1 MSGNAWRSTLI
12 KLLERCGVRIN
23 DASRT
28 TEVSRVMGAI
38 KTQSPQPRTFS
49 RGIQTVTLIPGDG
62 IGPEIST
69 AVMKIF
75 EAAKA
80 PIQWE
85 EKNVTAIKGP
95 GGRWM
100 IPPEAKE
107 SMDKHKIG
115 LKGPLKTPIA
125 AGHPSMNLL
134 LRKTFDLYANVR
146 PCVSIEGY
154 KTPYTDVDL
163 VTIRENTEGEYSGIE
178 HVIVDGVVQSIK
190 LITEDASR
198 RIAEYA
204 FEYARN
210 NQRTSV
216 TAVHKANI
224 MRMSDGLFLRK
235 CREVAENFK
244 DVKFTEMYLD
254 TVCLNMVQDPSQFDV
269 LVMPNLYGDILSDLC
284 AGLIGGL
291 GVTPSG
297 NIGANGVAIFESV
310 HGTAP
315 DIAGKDLANPTALL
329 LSAVM
334 MLRHMGLHGYA
345 KKIETACF
353 DTIRDKKVLTKD
365 LGGNS
370 KCSEFTA
377 DICRRVQDMD

>member
-1 MSGNAWRSTLI
+1 MSGNIWGSKVSWLMRAL
-12 KLLERCGVRIN
+12 KLKV
-23 DASRT
+23 
-28 TEVSRVMGAI
+28 
-38 KTQSPQPRTFS
+38 PQPKSFS
-49 RGIQTVTLIPGDG
+49 REIHTVTLIPGDG
-62 IGPEIST
+62 IGPEISSS
-69 AVMKIF
+69 VMKIF
-75 EAAKA
+75 EAANA

-85 EKNVTAIKGP
+85 QRNVTAIKGP

-107 SMDKHKIG
+107 SMDKNKIG

-154 KTPYTDVDL
+154 KTPYTD
-163 VTIRENTEGEYSGIE
+163 
-178 HVIVDGVVQSIK
+178 IVDGVVQSIK
-190 LITEDASR
+190 LITEEASR

-210 NQRTSV
+210 NQRASV

-315 DIAGKDLANPTALL
+315 DIAGKDMANPTALL

-334 MLRHMGLHGYA
+334 MLRHMGLHSHA
-345 KKIETACF
+345 KKIENACF
-353 DTIRDKKVLTKD
+353 DTIRSKKVLTKD

-377 DICRRVQDMD
+377 DICQRVLDMD